1 MKKLTLF
8 RLGFFGVPGPW
19 VGGGGGGGREG
30 RAASKA
36 LLYKSESTDAIAMK
50 LGGR

>member
-8 RLGFFGVPGPW
+8 RPGFFGVPGPW
-19 VGGGGGGGREG
+19 VGGGGGGREG

-36 LLYKSESTDAIAMK
+36 LLYKSESIDAIAMK